1 MGIANAMMPLLRHL
15 TGAMRTT
22 ASAGRDLVAL
32 GVGVQFKG
40 NRGYF
45 VGKQKGTPTKV
56 SCDLTVQKKLW
67 AACWGWAGL
76 LQGETVLEKAE
87 AV

>member
-1 MGIANAMMPLLRHL
+1 MGVANAMMPLLRHL
-15 TGAMRTT
+15 TSAMRTA
-22 ASAGRDLVAL
+22 ASAGGDLVAL
-32 GVGVQFKG
+32 SVGVQFKG
-40 NRGYF
+40 RKGYF
-45 VGKQKGTPTKV
+45 VGKQEATPAKA

-76 LQGETVLEKAE
+76 LQGETVLEKAS